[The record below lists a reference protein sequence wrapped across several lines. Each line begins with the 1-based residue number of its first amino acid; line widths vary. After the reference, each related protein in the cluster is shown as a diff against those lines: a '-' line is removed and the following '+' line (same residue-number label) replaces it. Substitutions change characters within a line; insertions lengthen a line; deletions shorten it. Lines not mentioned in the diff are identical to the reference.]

1 MKVISTICDS
11 VSLIISVLGVIIL
24 IDILKEIKDEIR
36 YIHYRI
42 DNIELYISNLTERS
56 EDAT

>member
-42 DNIELYISNLTERS
+42 DIIELYISNLAERS
-56 EDAT
+56 DKE